1 MKLPRSIK
9 GSVICFLMLG
19 VFCLLGAQTIPA
31 AEPTETIETR
41 LREKLRDTMLQL
53 RDAETAAET
62 ERAALQ
68 AAQAQ
73 SADEKKVLTAKLE
86 AITKEAAANSLAA
99 KAADNLKIQ
108 LARQDKE
115 IAQLKETIESCQQ
128 TAELVRNKEAER
140 AKLVDEA
147 VTELERLVADRQ
159 VKNLALYKIASEI
172 LQRYEQFGLGDALRA
187 REPFVGIT
195 RVKLQNLVQDY
206 QDKLLNE
213 RTTLDK
219 KDLESY
225 QDKLRNQPSQTSKPG
240 SGAPRQTSE

>member
-1 MKLPRSIK
+1 MKRSIFF
-9 GSVICFLMLG
+9 FLIFG
-19 VFCLLGAQTIPA
+19 AVCLLRTRPIQAADPA
-31 AEPTETIETR
+31 DTIETR

-53 RDAETAAET
+53 RDAQAAVET
-62 ERAALQ
+62 ERAALE

-73 SADEKKVLTAKLE
+73 SADVKKALTEKLE
-86 AITKEAAANSLAA
+86 AITKEANANSLAA
-99 KAADNLKIQ
+99 KAVDALKIQ
-108 LARQDKE
+108 VAQQDKE
-115 IAQLKETIESCQQ
+115 IAQLKGTMEICQQ
-128 TAELVRNKEAER
+128 TAELTRKQDAEQ

-159 VKNLALYKIASEI
+159 TKNLALYKIGTEI
-172 LQRYEQFGLGDALRA
+172 LQRYERFGLGDAITA

-213 RTTLDK
+213 RTTLEK

-225 QDKLRNQPSQTSKPG
+225 QDKLRKQPAPTSKPD
-240 SGAPRQTSE
+240 SNAAKQTSE

>member
-1 MKLPRSIK
+1 MKLSRSIK
-9 GSVICFLMLG
+9 GSVISFLI
-19 VFCLLGAQTIPA
+19 LGAVCLSGTRAIQA
-31 AEPTETIETR
+31 ADPTDTIETR